1 MVSKNMASDFNKGPK
16 TLFLLSV
23 NSLQLA
29 KLINFI
35 LWAMEPKKQI
45 RISLLNVVFFRLLI
59 IALLIFLISPATA
72 QDDNYSITTICIDPG
87 HGGKDPGAV
96 SKQGYEKDINLAV
109 ALKLGKYITDN
120 YKDVKVVYT
129 RKTDEFVELYKRA
142 EIANK
147 NKADLFISIHVNAN
161 KKTEAHGAETFV
173 MGLHKTQGNL
183 ETAMLENSAILK
195 EDNYKEQYEG
205 FDPKSPEAFIIFTM
219 YQNTYLEQSLLLS
232 SLIQE
237 EFRDAVKRE
246 DRGVK
251 QAGFMVL
258 WKTTMP
264 SVLIELGFISNEDEA
279 AFLLKDENQDKMAA
293 AIFRAFR
300 NYKNIA
306 EGKVKENNI
315 KSHEYIKEVNTNK
328 TAADTTKKVKPTEQK
343 STADTTTSFQKA
355 AEIFVEKNLIPD
367 TGIVFKIQITTS
379 SKPVPVTAE
388 NFKGLTEIQEIPG
401 DGVYRYY
408 FSRFITYSE
417 ASSKQKQIRELYPD
431 AFIVAFRNGKK
442 IPVSEAI
449 K

>member
-1 MVSKNMASDFNKGPK
+1 MVSKIPANDFNKGPK

-29 KLINFI
+29 KLMNFY
-35 LWAMEPKKQI
+35 LWAMEYKKQTRLSFI
-45 RISLLNVVFFRLLI
+45 NGQFFILLM
-59 IALLIFLISPATA
+59 IALLIFLIRPSFA
-72 QDDNYSITTICIDPG
+72 QDGNYYITTVCIDAG

-96 SKQGYEKDINLAV
+96 SKLGKEKDINLSV

-195 EDNYKEQYEG
+195 EENYKEQYEG

-264 SVLIELGFISNEDEA
+264 SVLIELGFISNDDEA
-279 AFLLKDENQDKMAA
+279 TFLLKDENQDKMAA

-306 EGKVKENNI
+306 EGKVKETNI
-315 KSHEYIKEVNTNK
+315 KSHEYVKEVSENK
-328 TAADTTKKVKPTEQK
+328 TVTDTIKKPEVVVQKTEND
-343 STADTTTSFQKA
+343 SASFQKA
-355 AEIFVEKNLIPD
+355 AEIFIEKNLIPD

-379 SKPVPVTAE
+379 SKSIPVNAE
-388 NFKGLTEIQEIPG
+388 NFKGLKEIQEISG